1 MDTSREIVI
10 IIELILASLPTV
22 LTVIVQIIKSYQKYR
37 IKKIQAQTEYENN
50 HKVRE
55 LEIKVAS
62 LESKLGSDDS

>member
-1 MDTSREIVI
+1 MNTSREIVI

-55 LEIKVAS
+55 LEIKIAS
-62 LESKLGSDDS
+62 LESKLDSDDS